1 VEGSVERVREGP
13 QLEVE
18 AIMFEKADAPTEED
32 GVALATTTFRT
43 LSFKTLNRR
52 HRRLRGLG
60 SASRLD
66 DAEGDA
72 TTSPNANRL
81 DAERWI
87 DEGGSQP
94 TAPVSPR

>member
-1 VEGSVERVREGP
+1 
-13 QLEVE
+13 
-18 AIMFEKADAPTEED
+18 MFKKADAAIGKD
-32 GVALATTTFRT
+32 GVALATTTFKT

-60 SASRLD
+60 GASRLD
-66 DAEGDA
+66 DAKGGA
-72 TTSPNANRL
+72 SPSPNANRL

-94 TAPVSPR
+94 TAP